1 MLLSAYLCFR
11 YEETSLHI
19 GNIIVP
25 DGCVCRGR
33 SFYCPRCATEQAC
46 CTNGCA
52 KCHKSY
58 HNPEK
63 SCKDEGC
70 TATFYKV
77 NLVKYSCESPVITV
91 PVIQLFCEALPDFQ
105 YSLPTGEL
113 EEVAYNVPPHPDSS
127 RRYLAL
133 YSVLII

>member
-1 MLLSAYLCFR
+1 MKRLRYILAILLSLTVVYAGAGV
-11 YEETSLHI
+11 S
-19 GNIIVP
+19 IVH
-25 DGCVCRGR
+25 
-33 SFYCPRCATEQAC
+33 YCCARCATEQAC
-46 CTNGCA
+46 YTNGCA

>member
-1 MLLSAYLCFR
+1 MKRLRYILAILLSLTVVYAGAGV
-11 YEETSLHI
+11 S
-19 GNIIVP
+19 IVH
-25 DGCVCRGR
+25 
-33 SFYCPRCATEQAC
+33 YCCARCATEQAC

-58 HNPEK
+58 HNPEI

-70 TATFYKV
+70 TASFYKV
-77 NLVKYSCESPVITV
+77 ILVKYSCESPVITV